1 MPAVTDFSHK
11 RNENGSRKPTAILT
25 GELVIMPLQG
35 SRGRFRRAGFAKIP
49 VGTKRRDHT
58 NIVGGGRPRIR
69 CVFDDI
75 ETRVGPHRG
84 VALFCSNM
92 VTCC

>member
-1 MPAVTDFSHK
+1 MPAATDFSHK
-11 RNENGSRKPTAILT
+11 RNESGPRKPTAILT
-25 GELVIMPLQG
+25 RELVIMPLQG
-35 SRGRFRRAGFAKIP
+35 SQARLRCAGFAKIP
-49 VGTKRRDHT
+49 VGTKRRDHA

-84 VALFCSNM
+84 VALFRSNM
-92 VTCC
+92 VTCS